1 MASLK
6 TFSTVLGGT
15 ALLLGLAGVAGAQ
28 DLGALKGMAGGSGD
42 LSSVASGSAGNAAGV
57 IEFCLRNNYLGGDAA
72 SSMKDKLMGKVGGS
86 NGSEQDKAAYT
97 DGAAGLLTTGD
108 GRKIDLA
115 KMGGLKESITKKAC
129 ASVLE
134 HASSML

>member
-1 MASLK
+1 MTSHK
-6 TFSTVLGGT
+6 TFSTILGGT
-15 ALLLGLAGVAGAQ
+15 ALLLGLGGVAGAQ

-86 NGSEQDKAAYT
+86 NGSEQDKAGYT

-108 GRKIDLA
+108 GQKIDLA

-129 ASVLE
+129 ESVLE
-134 HASSML
+134 HAGSLL